1 MRLVRNVDLEDV
13 SERDERL
20 EELILIDLGR
30 EAGDVDCRLLGVHL
44 DQLHRSGKRSRDGW
58 GRREGDD
65 ENNRGKTPRFLF
77 LDSGRVEVV
86 TCQAIQASCPP
97 FSGQFRVGC

>member
-1 MRLVRNVDLEDV
+1 MRLVRDVDLEDV

-58 GRREGDD
+58 GRREGRRRKQSRQDT
-65 ENNRGKTPRFLF
+65 EVSV
-77 LDSGRVEVV
+77 SG
-86 TCQAIQASCPP
+86 
-97 FSGQFRVGC
+97 